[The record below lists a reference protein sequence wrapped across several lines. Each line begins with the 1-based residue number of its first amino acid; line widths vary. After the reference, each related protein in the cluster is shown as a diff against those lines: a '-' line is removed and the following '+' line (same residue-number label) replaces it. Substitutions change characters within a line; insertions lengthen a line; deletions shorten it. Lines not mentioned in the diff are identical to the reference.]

1 MQDFLSLSVKK
12 RPAPMTAV
20 VRTKAH
26 LQIHPGPERVV
37 EKLSLRGRFEL
48 HQIHFTDP
56 DIEDKVD
63 MMSLRAQGKPR
74 EAKPGAPDVNSK
86 MTGLFDARK
95 GVMKITDLAY
105 ELPGATVNLAGQY
118 SLDGKEFNFTGKVR
132 TKAPLSNMVASKWK
146 SVLLKPIDP
155 FFKKDGAGA
164 QIPIRITGTGDKP
177 HVGLK
182 LGGK

>member
-1 MQDFLSLSVKK
+1 
-12 RPAPMTAV
+12 
-20 VRTKAH
+20 
-26 LQIHPGPERVV
+26 
-37 EKLSLRGRFEL
+37 
-48 HQIHFTDP
+48 
-56 DIEDKVD
+56 
-63 MMSLRAQGKPR
+63 
-74 EAKPGAPDVNSK
+74 
-86 MTGLFDARK
+86 
-95 GVMKITDLAY
+95 MKITDLAY